1 MCDEVWNVA
10 YVTPTPSLLPP
21 FLLLSTLHG
30 TLPFLSL
37 SSLSSSLHL
46 PLLSPS
52 LFSLPLLTPPL
63 FSLSFFLSPFPLPLL
78 TISTQQRRRH
88 AGIPKDCSGSRDV
101 WCQLLQHQEQE
112 GNRAVAWCG
121 LPWPQCLRARRPAD
135 PQDWISLE

>member
-1 MCDEVWNVA
+1 MSS
-10 YVTPTPSLLPP
+10 PPPFLFPSLL
-21 FLLLSTLHG
+21 LSALHG

-37 SSLSSSLHL
+37 PFPFLLSSPPSSLSLY
-46 PLLSPS
+46 
-52 LFSLPLLTPPL
+52 FSLPLLTPPL
-63 FSLSFFLSPFPLPLL
+63 FSLSFFLSPFPLPLP

-135 PQDWISLE
+135 PQDWVSLE